1 MGIKDWFTR
10 KSKVKLA
17 VDKPKTILYDL
28 YANSKENNDIYL
40 KLQEIENTLNNI
52 PAIPDLR
59 DYAKV
64 NQVNTFQRAQII
76 KETNPYINLVNQN
89 GVSVGVLGKSK
100 SGSNDVDLESKFGS
114 ANIKAAQQV
123 ILSAGKNYG
132 VVMTGEIKQ
141 NNHVVNKKYVDDAIN
156 NIQQANI
163 NWENVEAPSYKF
175 NRKDGATG
183 KGYIQLSKNANDV
196 DSDFIIGAKRILFDD
211 GALSDYV
218 YRFDRQNGGHSFAWP
233 VAAYE
238 NPNMNSPFIATQD
251 SQIITKKALDDS
263 INNNKVSVSHVGS
276 DLTTDYVVKYHIAN
290 NVFAYKIEQE
300 QVVVNLPASIKGKEG
315 VYVATL
321 YRMEANGKIAYLNC
335 STNGIFYRNDNRI
348 IITFDA
354 PTLAYTDLYVG
365 STGRFQ
371 AKIYVKC
378 SFVGYK

>member
-1 MGIKDWFTR
+1 MGIKEWFTR

-59 DYAKV
+59 DYAKKNENNNFKPQSFV
-64 NQVNTFQRAQII
+64 SDTPWINFKFRNNQIAGSIQGYNDRFEVKANT
-76 KETNPYINLVNQN
+76 ENLELKSPKDV
-89 GVSVGVLGKSK
+89 VLLPTG
-100 SGSNDVDLESKFGS
+100 NATL
-114 ANIKAAQQV
+114 IKAPT
-123 ILSAGKNYG
+123 SD
-132 VVMTGEIKQ
+132 
-141 NNHVVNKKYVDDAIN
+141 NHIVNKKYVDDAIN

-251 SQIITKKALDDS
+251 SHIITKKALDDS
-263 INNNKVSVSHVGS
+263 LKENKEIIKNYGPFTATKITIRKR
-276 DLTTDYVVKYHIAN
+276 DLSSGLYGYTFTLIRN
-290 NVFAYKIEQE
+290 I
-300 QVVVNLPASIKGKEG
+300 SIPDFLKGKN
-315 VYVATL
+315 AL
-321 YRMEANGKIAYLNC
+321 LQLNLD
-335 STNGIFYRNDNRI
+335 TIGGIDIN
-348 IITFDA
+348 
-354 PTLAYTDLYVG
+354 
-365 STGRFQ
+365 
-371 AKIYVKC
+371 KIYVKKILNATN
-378 SFVGYK
+378 SELVTIDMSIMSDTDLLPGSVGLVQKDLVYTETWMECFN

>member
-28 YANSKENNDIYL
+28 YANSKENNVIYL

-59 DYAKV
+59 DYAKKNENNNFKPQSFV
-64 NQVNTFQRAQII
+64 SDTPWINFKFRNNQIAGSIQGYNDRFEVKANT
-76 KETNPYINLVNQN
+76 ENLELKSPKDV
-89 GVSVGVLGKSK
+89 VLLPTGNATLSK
-100 SGSNDVDLESKFGS
+100 APTSD
-114 ANIKAAQQV
+114 
-123 ILSAGKNYG
+123 
-132 VVMTGEIKQ
+132 
-141 NNHVVNKKYVDDAIN
+141 NHIVNKKYVDDAIN

-263 INNNKVSVSHVGS
+263 IPITMESKYVRVDNIYKIHITNGLYAYKVSQGDRSSFELPDRLKQKNGFYIARLHQIEINSNIAKVNEIYTGNFSGNNFLI
-276 DLTTDYVVKYHIAN
+276 DLGRY
-290 NVFAYKIEQE
+290 FLSEQ
-300 QVVVNLPASIKGKEG
+300 
-315 VYVATL
+315 
-321 YRMEANGKIAYLNC
+321 
-335 STNGIFYRNDNRI
+335 
-348 IITFDA
+348 
-354 PTLAYTDLYVG
+354 DL
-365 STGRFQ
+365 
-371 AKIYVKC
+371 
-378 SFVGYK
+378 FVGGSGLISSVKLSFTIIFIERK

>member
-59 DYAKV
+59 DYAKKNENNNFKPQSFV
-64 NQVNTFQRAQII
+64 SDTPWINFKFRNNQIAGSIQGYTDKFEVKANT
-76 KETNPYINLVNQN
+76 ENLELKSPKDV
-89 GVSVGVLGKSK
+89 VL
-100 SGSNDVDLESKFGS
+100 LP
-114 ANIKAAQQV
+114 
-123 ILSAGKNYG
+123 
-132 VVMTGEIKQ
+132 TGNATLNKIPTSD
-141 NNHVVNKKYVDDAIN
+141 NHIANKKYVDDAIN
-156 NIQQANI
+156 NIQQSNI

-196 DSDFIIGAKRILFDD
+196 DSDFTIGAKRILFDD

-315 VYVATL
+315 IYVATL

>member
-40 KLQEIENTLNNI
+40 KLQEIENTLNNL
-52 PAIPDLR
+52 PQIPDLR

-64 NQVNTFQRAQII
+64 NQVNTFQKAQII

-114 ANIKAAQQV
+114 ANVKAAQQV

-156 NIQQANI
+156 NIQQTNI

-263 INNNKVSVSHVGS
+263 LKENKEIIKNYGPFTATKITIRKR
-276 DLTTDYVVKYHIAN
+276 DLSSGLYGYTFTLIRN
-290 NVFAYKIEQE
+290 I
-300 QVVVNLPASIKGKEG
+300 SIPDFLKGKN
-315 VYVATL
+315 AL
-321 YRMEANGKIAYLNC
+321 LQLNLD
-335 STNGIFYRNDNRI
+335 TIGGIDIN
-348 IITFDA
+348 
-354 PTLAYTDLYVG
+354 
-365 STGRFQ
+365 
-371 AKIYVKC
+371 KIYVKKILNATN
-378 SFVGYK
+378 SELVTIDMSIMSDTDLLPGSVGLVQKDLVYTETWMECFN

>member
-64 NQVNTFQRAQII
+64 NQVNTFQKAQII

-114 ANIKAAQQV
+114 ANVKAAQQV

-156 NIQQANI
+156 NIQQTNI

-263 INNNKVSVSHVGS
+263 IPITMESKYVRVDNIYKIHITNGLYGYKVSQGDKSSFELPDRLKQKRGFYIARLHQIEINSNIAKVNEIYTGNFSGNNFLI
-276 DLTTDYVVKYHIAN
+276 DLGRY
-290 NVFAYKIEQE
+290 FLSEQ
-300 QVVVNLPASIKGKEG
+300 
-315 VYVATL
+315 
-321 YRMEANGKIAYLNC
+321 
-335 STNGIFYRNDNRI
+335 
-348 IITFDA
+348 
-354 PTLAYTDLYVG
+354 DL
-365 STGRFQ
+365 
-371 AKIYVKC
+371 
-378 SFVGYK
+378 FVGGSGLISSVKLSFTIIFIERK

>member
-40 KLQEIENTLNNI
+40 KLQEIENTLNNL
-52 PAIPDLR
+52 PQIPDLR

-114 ANIKAAQQV
+114 ANVKAAQQV

-132 VVMTGEIKQ
+132 VVMSGEIKQ

-263 INNNKVSVSHVGS
+263 LKENKEIIKNYGPFTATKITIRKR
-276 DLTTDYVVKYHIAN
+276 DLSSGLYGYTFTLIRN
-290 NVFAYKIEQE
+290 I
-300 QVVVNLPASIKGKEG
+300 SIPDFLKGKN
-315 VYVATL
+315 AIL
-321 YRMEANGKIAYLNC
+321 QLNLD
-335 STNGIFYRNDNRI
+335 TIGGIDIN
-348 IITFDA
+348 
-354 PTLAYTDLYVG
+354 
-365 STGRFQ
+365 
-371 AKIYVKC
+371 KIYVKKILNATN
-378 SFVGYK
+378 SELVTIDMSIMSDTDLLPGSVGLVQKDLVYTETWMECFN